1 MRALRARAAR
11 APVVLGLLSL
21 GLQSLGLSALAGEAV
36 HDERAA
42 LEASYRFLVSARSSG
57 GVLRAGP
64 AGPLKNS
71 SLPLSYLDDARYWGE
86 YVCAL
91 PGNACAV
98 SDAYNAADYSLS
110 PPPTAAGAL
119 QIERVDVHN
128 GSNIYD
134 AATWQIAVMLGAIVN
149 HYAAVPDHDAYALVS
164 GENRLLAQGYT
175 GKSELRATTRGAL
188 FVYNG
193 QTIADPRR
201 AFAFR
206 MVSANWLNPDPLL
219 GSAQAA
225 LISARALPVGNT
237 DYQPGMVSWSDWKPV
252 TGENAWALLLGP
264 LQAAFLHYQRDG
276 QRDHVPHA
284 ELAVQNALAVLPT
297 IAAMQSTTG
306 AVYYAPAGTLGNQGS
321 TQVDPH
327 EVSVENNLSLYAGL
341 RILQQTLQAELAHE
355 PSLAAADRAS
365 LEGALASIDTLVNG
379 GRHAQGLQTQGLL
392 AFFRTS
398 AWLKGEFVPGGRA
411 DVPAA
416 PSAWL
421 PTLEPRAIDVNT
433 WGIAAL
439 GARRL
444 DEWFGFGAAYNNW
457 QLVKHWGAYGVGNTL
472 WGVGYSDQDG
482 NGMAADGRY
491 RQGVL
496 SAEWTAG
503 AIAAVRNMIHHYQ
516 SLPPAAPNYAQAQQM
531 LQSLHQD
538 ESAMLEGMR
547 SLRADRYAGAA
558 FAGKPPLPSLNGPR
572 SPALA
577 TGAPLPYLYA
587 SRRYL
592 IPFGWYA
599 NPLPSTCATA
609 WALMVA
615 DHFDPFGYGGE
626 PN

>member
-1 MRALRARAAR
+1 MLALRALAAR
-11 APVVLGLLSL
+11 APVALGLL
-21 GLQSLGLSALAGEAV
+21 SLGLSALAGEAV

-64 AGPLKNS
+64 AGPLKS
-71 SLPLSYLDDARYWGE
+71 SNLPLSYLDDAGYWGE
-86 YVCAL
+86 YVCTL

-98 SDAYNAADYSLS
+98 ADVYNAADYSLS

-134 AATWQIAVMLGAIVN
+134 AATWQIALMLGAIVN
-149 HYAAVPDHDAYALVS
+149 HYATADHDAYALAS
-164 GENRLLAQGYT
+164 GENRLLSQGYT

-193 QTIADPRR
+193 QNIADPHR

-225 LISARALPVGNT
+225 LISAKALPAGNT

-276 QRDHVPHA
+276 KLDHVPHS

-297 IAAMQSTTG
+297 IAAMQSTVG
-306 AVYYAPAGTLGNQGS
+306 AVYYAPAGTLANQGS

-327 EVSVENNLSLYAGL
+327 EASVENNLSLYAGL

-365 LEGALASIDTLVNG
+365 LQGALASIDTLVNG
-379 GRHAQGLQTQGLL
+379 GRHAQGLQTRGLL

-398 AWLKGEFVPGGRA
+398 AWLNGEFVQGGRA

-416 PSAWL
+416 ASAWL
-421 PTLEPRAIDVNT
+421 PVPEPRAIDVNT

-439 GARRL
+439 GAQRL

-482 NGMAADGRY
+482 NGMAADGSY

-503 AIAAVRNMIHHYQ
+503 AITAVRNMIHHYQ

-531 LQSLHQD
+531 LQSLRQD
-538 ESAMLEGMR
+538 EGAMFEGMQT
-547 SLRADRYAGAA
+547 LRADRYAGSA
-558 FAGKPPLPSLNGPR
+558 FAGKPPAQSINGLW
-572 SPALA
+572 SPAA
-577 TGAPLPYLYA
+577 GTGAPLPYLYA

-615 DHFDPFGYGGE
+615 DRYDPFGYGGE